1 MSPVASSR
9 LLAGAIL
16 LLVLGD
22 PTDACTCAPQHPQT
36 AFCQADVVIRGKF
49 VGVTPLSPSSKEF
62 QSWIRYEINV
72 TKTYKGIRS
81 LGDVLFIDSW
91 EEESLCGYRHPAPLD
106 GKEEYLIMAKW
117 QGKPLIISLCSFVR
131 PWGSVPPSQRR
142 GVSQAYREGCTCEVV
157 PCHSMP
163 CELSGDAQCP
173 WTDGLEDWNWQ
184 GPQAERQ
191 ACLPHASQTLEDRFC
206 AWETLEDS
214 FSEATA
220 NSPRL

>member
-1 MSPVASSR
+1 
-9 LLAGAIL
+9 L
-16 LLVLGD
+16 
-22 PTDACTCAPQHPQT
+22 
-36 AFCQADVVIRGKF
+36 GKF
-49 VGVTPLSPSSKEF
+49 VGVTPLSPSGPEEF

-72 TKTYKGIRS
+72 TKTYKGIGS

-106 GKEEYLIMAKW
+106 GKEEYLIMAKR

-131 PWGSVPPSQRR
+131 PWGSVSPSQRR
-142 GVSQAYREGCTCEVV
+142 GVSQAYGEGCACEVV
-157 PCHSMP
+157 WCHSMP
-163 CELSGDAQCP
+163 CELSGDTQCP
-173 WTDGLEDWNWQ
+173 WTDGLQDWNWQ

-191 ACLPHASQTLEDRFC
+191 ACLPHPSQGAPHGAHPFC

-220 NSPRL
+220 NSPGL